1 MIRCCNIMT
10 FLGSARDRNFW
21 IGLFFRNW
29 LFAQVKH
36 CIGASLYSYQIQM
49 RPNFDQ
55 TWSKLS
61 KATTSYKRFA
71 RLQRS
76 RGSEASRATLASRS
90 HKTVI
95 LGFQAKYTKKTI
107 LVSYDHFITH
117 IFFHTVS
124 LISGKIFK
132 LTYLSAF
139 RRFTDSL
146 KKA

>member
-1 MIRCCNIMT
+1 
-10 FLGSARDRNFW
+10 
-21 IGLFFRNW
+21 
-29 LFAQVKH
+29 
-36 CIGASLYSYQIQM
+36 M

-55 TWSKLS
+55 TVTWSKLS

-107 LVSYDHFITH
+107 LVSYDHFITY
-117 IFFHTVS
+117 IFFS
-124 LISGKIFK
+124 YSFFDFWKDF
-132 LTYLSAF
+132 
-139 RRFTDSL
+139 
-146 KKA
+146 